1 MFTTTFLLISL
12 ATTLLLA
19 TAADEPST
27 ATTPNSTTQATPPFK
42 PNKVL
47 IILFDQMIPQYAD
60 AFAMTNFQRLRDS
73 GVWFKQAMLGYMC
86 SETVVSHNVVVSG
99 KLPRNM
105 GWTDA
110 VLRDANNLLGFG
122 VDSLHLTGDLSL
134 ANFSALIKYPKLA
147 DYVHTQFPGSSFIV
161 VGEKSYAVES
171 AAAPSADIAVRMS
184 SRTNA
189 GEPCEAALGGRYRFP
204 AGKNVPAY
212 ISEPACGRF
221 FVNCESD
228 LGTAASF
235 PSWLYPSDGGHF
247 SPGSD
252 PAHLG
257 GDTWVA
263 DAALAMMDK
272 EPWRGM
278 YVTMGAIDKAAH
290 QFGASFDI
298 ATPVDCKNNASDQ
311 VHVRCAAELADK
323 QLGRLLDKVAA
334 QDERDGTETLV
345 VLTADH
351 GGMVASNFYGSPANN
366 SGFTN
371 WIYAPKGIFIAGQF
385 VKDTLNKPSPALAPL
400 VGLNNVAA
408 SYQSTAIQVFL
419 IDRSTA
425 KVDEAARAVLTMQG
439 VIAVY
444 TLGPANAAYRLHTA
458 LNATMTLTEMAWWK
472 ARAQSIIDGM
482 ASLGA
487 PDVVGLLHDETS
499 YGVFGD
505 HGGHQEAAQRV
516 PVVFWSKNIAASR
529 AHRRVSLRRH
539 FADDFGGAQNQPD
552 GAQRRQGRIAVA
564 SQSPDRRRPACQSR
578 TSRRTSASCC

>member
-1 MFTTTFLLISL
+1 
-12 ATTLLLA
+12 
-19 TAADEPST
+19 
-27 ATTPNSTTQATPPFK
+27 
-42 PNKVL
+42 
-47 IILFDQMIPQYAD
+47 MIPQYAD

-161 VGEKSYAVES
+161 VGEKSYAVD
-171 AAAPSADIAVRMS
+171 AAAPSADIAAAMS
-184 SRTNA
+184 ARTNA

-263 DAALAMMDK
+263 DAALAMDK

-311 VHVRCAAELADK
+311 VHVRCAAELADV
-323 QLGRLLDKVAA
+323 QLGRLLDKVAE
-334 QDERDGTETLV
+334 QDERDGTET
-345 VLTADH
+345 
-351 GGMVASNFYGSPANN
+351 
-366 SGFTN
+366 
-371 WIYAPKGIFIAGQF
+371 
-385 VKDTLNKPSPALAPL
+385 
-400 VGLNNVAA
+400 
-408 SYQSTAIQVFL
+408 
-419 IDRSTA
+419 R
-425 KVDEAARAVLTMQG
+425 
-439 VIAVY
+439 
-444 TLGPANAAYRLHTA
+444 
-458 LNATMTLTEMAWWK
+458 
-472 ARAQSIIDGM
+472 
-482 ASLGA
+482 
-487 PDVVGLLHDETS
+487 
-499 YGVFGD
+499 
-505 HGGHQEAAQRV
+505 
-516 PVVFWSKNIAASR
+516 R
-529 AHRRVSLRRH
+529 AHRRPRRH
-539 FADDFGGAQNQPD
+539 GGAQLLRLARQQQRLHQLDLRAQGHFHCGPVCQGHAQQAVAGARAARRPQQRCRQLSID
-552 GAQRRQGRIAVA
+552 CDPGVSHRSLHCQGRRGREGGAHHAGRHRRLHARAGQRRLQAAHRAQRHHDAHRDGDGVVERFEMKG
-564 SQSPDRRRPACQSR
+564 DF
-578 TSRRTSASCC
+578 